1 MGSPSQSHN
10 GRSPL
15 PYQRSRIPA
24 SGITPAIALSLRPG
38 DATPAARRPD
48 TRPSSQDER
57 GDSAARRSLL
67 HECGRRLGPARRRR
81 IADCVCDRR
90 QRRRAARPRPA
101 SFWLTAQNASRDS
114 AEASDEDLD
123 AHAGSR
129 WKTAPVSSSRPVC
142 AACFAHAFAARGGG
156 VGRRCRRGGAQ
167 STEPWVLTMTS
178 RGLSAA
184 GRRAD
189 RSARRRRATIRRMRV
204 LPSGVLRFSR
214 GSPVRRRAA
223 RCGGRG
229 ARRRR
234 RCRVAGG
241 VRAAPRR

>member
-1 MGSPSQSHN
+1 MTTGP
-10 GRSPL
+10 RPRRAWR
-15 PYQRSRIPA
+15 QRS
-24 SGITPAIALSLRPG
+24 
-38 DATPAARRPD
+38 
-48 TRPSSQDER
+48 
-57 GDSAARRSLL
+57 ARRSLH

-101 SFWLTAQNASRDS
+101 SFWLTAQNASRES

-156 VGRRCRRGGAQ
+156 SRARMSSRG

-234 RCRVAGG
+234 
-241 VRAAPRR
+241 